1 MGSRSPRTHLRTP
14 KFAVTL
20 ATLWGYER
28 PREIQELKH
37 LRDDPSGLSIIW
49 KPSTPRS
56 CPLPTVLSRSDARV
70 TEDSADLLVEDAAG
84 RFGAYKLIEDWSRD
98 IEVLIDPAPEELNLQ
113 RVGLI
118 VIAC

>member
-1 MGSRSPRTHLRTP
+1 MT
-14 KFAVTL
+14 TL
-20 ATLWGYER
+20 ADYER
-28 PREIQELKH
+28 AREIQELKH
-37 LRDDPSGLSIIW
+37 LRDDPSKLSIIW

-84 RFGAYKLIEDWSRD
+84 RSGAYKLIEDWSRD
-98 IEVLIDPAPEELNLQ
+98 IEVLIDPALAELNLQ
-113 RVGLI
+113 RVSLI